1 MPEQSLKKYVK
12 KILSEINDDN
22 TEVPDIKNL
31 TLEELFEILEDLGFS
46 NTEKKSA
53 NFFKILVDGTY
64 QDRIN
69 MYAHITSELQ
79 NMGLDAN
86 WDKGGHGSSLGRI
99 ELGKF
104 KFVIKPLSRQGQSS
118 AGVGNEAY
126 LVTKVNEYASEDSP
140 VTILFKSPEREFE
153 IKDVVRVHHAG
164 HDTKGRKKSDVNFE
178 TLGGSEI
185 PISIKQENAEYWESA
200 DVYWRDN
207 GEKLIQQIVDG
218 NVPGVQINPKEHYFV
233 VVPNIAVEA
242 TDEEAEHVVFGSDL
256 GGKGAI
262 ITATFTPDNF
272 NFDEENGGL
281 EISVAHIITD
291 IKHVLDDKGV
301 WFLIRNDSKRR
312 GFKSYPGLRVLAAY
326 NKRVKNVHKITKDQ
340 RGKFGLSESRIR
352 QIIYEEL
359 TRSDETRIQSLA
371 RQVAKEEMRK
381 AFGGGTFKQ
390 AIEAE
395 IIKALGKRATKQEIA
410 EITKA
415 VLIKLYRE
423 LSYSYRPVIDRIK
436 V

>member
-1 MPEQSLKKYVK
+1 MKKLLESWNGY
-12 KILSEINDDN
+12 LSESS
-22 TEVPDIKNL
+22 EVPEL
-31 TLEELFEILEDLGFS
+31 TLENLLETLEDLGFP
-46 NTEKKSA
+46 NIKKESA
-53 NFFKILVDGTY
+53 NVFRILVDGTY
-64 QDRIN
+64 QDRVNFYSYIL
-69 MYAHITSELQ
+69 SQLRD
-79 NMGLDAN
+79 MGHDAKWN
-86 WDKGGHGSSLGRI
+86 KNASGSSLGRI

-104 KFVIKPLSRQGQSS
+104 KFTVKPASRQGQSS
-118 AGVGNEAY
+118 AGVGNETY
-126 LVTKVNEYASEDSP
+126 LVEVINEHASDEIP
-140 VTILFKSPEREFE
+140 ITVLFKSPEREFE
-153 IKDVVRVHHAG
+153 TNDVIRVEHTG
-164 HDTKGRKKSDVNFE
+164 PDVKGRKKADILFLTKDGNQ
-178 TLGGSEI
+178 I
-185 PISIKQENAEYWESA
+185 PVSIKQENAEYWESA

-218 NVPGVQINPKEHYFV
+218 NVPGVQINPKEHYFI

-242 TDEEAEHVVFGSDL
+242 TDEETEHVVFGSDL

-262 ITATFTPDNF
+262 ITATFMPDSF
-272 NFDEENGGL
+272 NFDEENGVL

-301 WFLIRNDSKRR
+301 WFLIRNDSTRR

-326 NKRVKNVHKITKDQ
+326 NKRVKNAHKIKKGQ

-352 QIIYEEL
+352 QIINEEL
-359 TRSDETRIQSLA
+359 TQSDEARIQTLA

-390 AIEAE
+390 AVEEE
-395 IIKALGKRATKQEIA
+395 ITKALGKSATKQKVA

-415 VLIKLYRE
+415 VLVKLYRE
-423 LSYSYRPVIDRIK
+423 LSYSYKPVIDRIK